1 MIVTMKMWSMCKTKK
16 TEGDR
21 QQTGEQDLD
30 VCRRP
35 QKEVFLANII
45 TVINIPPNSGR
56 RKFHG
61 IYYNF
66 TGISVYFLVNII
78 TWTQIMT
85 YISLHII
92 VTYQEIMKMSPQ
104 AIWSGLHQRPGG
116 RFGKEVRFYF
126 VLGSICCCFLFT
138 FSSSLCSYD
147 VTSKKP
153 W

>member
-45 TVINIPPNSGR
+45 TVINISGR

-92 VTYQEIMKMSPQ
+92 LTYQEIMKMSPQ

-116 RFGKEVRFYF
+116 CFGKEVRLCF
-126 VLGSICCCFLFT
+126 VLGSICCFV
-138 FSSSLCSYD
+138 SSSHLAAVMLQQRSLGR
-147 VTSKKP
+147 T
-153 W
+153 